1 MINIEVTEVG
11 TLQIIHLENMYEYIP
26 PLSTRI

>member
-11 TLQIIHLENMYEYIP
+11 TLQIINLENMYKYIP
-26 PLSTRI
+26 PLVTRI